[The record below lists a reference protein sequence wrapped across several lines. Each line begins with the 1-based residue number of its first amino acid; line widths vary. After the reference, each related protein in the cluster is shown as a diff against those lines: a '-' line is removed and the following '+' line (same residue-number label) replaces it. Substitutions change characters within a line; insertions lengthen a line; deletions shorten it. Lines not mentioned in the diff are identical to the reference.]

1 MTIHQNHQTQAP
13 VKFNPFAR
21 FTGLTLIA
29 IGFGL
34 WVAKIFSH
42 EYVDDAGMLHEK
54 FYLIPMGFLAVF
66 LGVVVLA
73 AAATIYW
80 IKKQKHAHKHA

>member
-1 MTIHQNHQTQAP
+1 MPTHQNHQNQTP
-13 VKFNPFAR
+13 VNFNPFAR
-21 FTGLTLIA
+21 FTGLMLIA

-66 LGVVVLA
+66 LGVVVLMIA
-73 AAATIYW
+73 AAVYF
-80 IKKQKHAHKHA
+80 IKRQRV